1 MKNIFIL
8 LMVFALL
15 VSPVQSQ
22 FIEIQFLSEKPYLVA
37 GDQNVSIGILLLN
50 KSNVDLEDIHAQLL
64 LSYPFSPSVATSPT
78 LRSDIFNMRNL
89 DRNSS
94 TKILFKIDVDKGAR
108 YGDYEIPLMV
118 DYTIDTLPYKE
129 TSAIR
134 LHIVGETLLD
144 VVEVRTEKSV
154 EVGHEFKIEMK
165 IRNVGQ
171 NAIEWLKVSLTLDR
185 NSSVISEESSELIFR
200 NLKSGGT
207 VTALFTLTTK
217 RDISPDNYLLPMVLT
232 YQDEAGQVHESSETL
247 GITVLGKA
255 EVDIAGIKM
264 TPEQVRAGDRVTL
277 AIQLDNTGTGD
288 ARAVSG
294 TLSFSSLTLQS
305 YSGEIKRGDS
315 GALFFSFPVPKDATL
330 DVPYTLSIAYE
341 DDFGAHAFDTPGK
354 LNLEQ
359 GGGTEGTPVYGAIVA
374 IVLLVVILAWLWRRR
389 ARK

>member
-1 MKNIFIL
+1 MKNISTLFV
-8 LMVFALL
+8 VFALL
-15 VSPVQSQ
+15 LSPGQGQ

-50 KSNVDLEDIHAQLL
+50 KSNYYLEDIHAQLL
-64 LSYPFSPSVATSPT
+64 LSYPFSPAVATSPT

-108 YGDYEIPLMV
+108 YGDYEIPLIV
-118 DYTIDTLPYKE
+118 DYTIDTMPYKE
-129 TSAIR
+129 TFAIR

-144 VVEVRTEKSV
+144 VVDVRTEKSV
-154 EVGHEFKIEMK
+154 EVGHEFEMEMK

-171 NAIEWLKVSLTLDR
+171 NAIEWLKVSLTLDK
-185 NSSVISEESSELIFR
+185 NSPVISEESSELIFR

-217 RDISPDNYLLPMVLT
+217 RDINPDNYLLPMVLT
-232 YQDEAGQVHESSETL
+232 YQDEAGQIHESSETL

-294 TLSFSSLTLQS
+294 LLSSTSLTLQS

-341 DDFGAHAFDTPGK
+341 DDFGAHTFETPGK
-354 LNLEQ
+354 INLEQ
-359 GGGTEGTPVYGAIVA
+359 GGGTEGKSIYGGIFAA
-374 IVLLVVILAWLWRRR
+374 VLLVVILIWLWRRR

>member
-1 MKNIFIL
+1 MKNISTLFV
-8 LMVFALL
+8 VFALL
-15 VSPVQSQ
+15 LSPVQGQ

-50 KSNVDLEDIHAQLL
+50 KSNYYLEDIHAQLL
-64 LSYPFSPSVATSPT
+64 LSYPFSPAVATSPT

-108 YGDYEIPLMV
+108 YGDYEIPLIV
-118 DYTIDTLPYKE
+118 DYTIDTMPHKE
-129 TSAIR
+129 TFAIR

-144 VVEVRTEKSV
+144 VVDVRTEKSV
-154 EVGHEFKIEMK
+154 EVGHEFEMEMK

-171 NAIEWLKVSLTLDR
+171 NAIEWLKVSLTLDK
-185 NSSVISEESSELIFR
+185 NSPVISEESSELIFR

-217 RDISPDNYLLPMVLT
+217 RDINPDNYLLPMVLT
-232 YQDEAGQVHESSETL
+232 YQDEAGQIHESSETL

-264 TPEQVRAGDRVTL
+264 TPEQIRAGDRVTL

-294 TLSFSSLTLQS
+294 TLSSSSLTLQS

-341 DDFGAHAFDTPGK
+341 DDFGAHTFETPGK
-354 LNLEQ
+354 INLEQ
-359 GGGTEGTPVYGAIVA
+359 GGGTEGKSIYGGIFAA
-374 IVLLVVILAWLWRRR
+374 VLLVVILIWLWRRR

>member
-15 VSPVQSQ
+15 VRPVQSQ

-64 LSYPFSPSVATSPT
+64 LSYPFSPSVVTSPT
-78 LRSDIFNMRNL
+78 LRSDIFNVRNL

-94 TKILFKIDVDKGAR
+94 SKILFKIDVDRGAR
-108 YGDYEIPLMV
+108 YGDYEIPLIV
-118 DYTIDTLPYKE
+118 DYTIDTMPYKE
-129 TSAIR
+129 TFAIK

-154 EVGHEFKIEMK
+154 EVGHEFEIEMK

-171 NAIEWLKVSLTLDR
+171 NAIEWLKVSLTLDK

>member
-1 MKNIFIL
+1 MKNISTLFV
-8 LMVFALL
+8 VFALL
-15 VSPVQSQ
+15 LSPVQGQ

-50 KSNVDLEDIHAQLL
+50 KSNYYLEDIHAQLL
-64 LSYPFSPSVATSPT
+64 LSYPFSPAVATSPT

-108 YGDYEIPLMV
+108 YGDYEIPLIV
-118 DYTIDTLPYKE
+118 DYTIDTMPYKE
-129 TSAIR
+129 TFAIR

-144 VVEVRTEKSV
+144 VVDVRTEKSV
-154 EVGHEFKIEMK
+154 EVGHEFEMEMK

-171 NAIEWLKVSLTLDR
+171 NSIEWLKVSLTLDR
-185 NSSVISEESSELIFR
+185 NSPVISEESSELIFR

-217 RDISPDNYLLPMVLT
+217 RDINPDNYLLPMVLT
-232 YQDEAGQVHESSETL
+232 YQDEAGQIHESSETL

-294 TLSFSSLTLQS
+294 LLSSTSLTLQS

-341 DDFGAHAFDTPGK
+341 DDFGAHTFETPGK
-354 LNLEQ
+354 INLEQ
-359 GGGTEGTPVYGAIVA
+359 GGGTEGKSIYGGIFAA
-374 IVLLVVILAWLWRRR
+374 VLLVVILIWLWRRR

>member
-1 MKNIFIL
+1 MKNISTLFV
-8 LMVFALL
+8 VFALL
-15 VSPVQSQ
+15 LSPVQGQ

-50 KSNVDLEDIHAQLL
+50 KSNYYLEDIHAQLL
-64 LSYPFSPSVATSPT
+64 LSYPFSPAVATSPT

-108 YGDYEIPLMV
+108 YGDYEIPLIV
-118 DYTIDTLPYKE
+118 DYMIDTMPYKE
-129 TSAIR
+129 TFAIR

-144 VVEVRTEKSV
+144 VVDVRIEKSV
-154 EVGHEFKIEMK
+154 EVGHEFEMEMK

-185 NSSVISEESSELIFR
+185 NSPVISEESSELIFR

-217 RDISPDNYLLPMVLT
+217 RDINPDNYLLPMVLT
-232 YQDEAGQVHESSETL
+232 YQDEAGQIHESSETL

-294 TLSFSSLTLQS
+294 TLSSSSLTLQS

-341 DDFGAHAFDTPGK
+341 DDFGAHTFETPGK
-354 LNLEQ
+354 INLEQ
-359 GGGTEGTPVYGAIVA
+359 GGGTEGKSVYGGIFAA
-374 IVLLVVILAWLWRRR
+374 VLLVVILIWLWRRR